1 MSDSPQVR
9 DEAIVRAYHAR
20 TKHRFDA
27 YAEGPGQ
34 LDWDAQPAPFRRYP
48 GAPVLEL
55 PLAADRFERCYGRLP
70 EKPENQVAADLD
82 SLGALLELPFGSG
95 RFRLKP

>member
-20 TKHRFDA
+20 TKHRFEA

-34 LDWDAQPAPFRRYP
+34 LDWEAQPAPFRHYP
-48 GAPVLEL
+48 GAPLLEL
-55 PLAADRFERCYGRLP
+55 PLNADRFERCYGRLP
-70 EKPENQVAADLD
+70 E
-82 SLGALLELPFGSG
+82 
-95 RFRLKP
+95 